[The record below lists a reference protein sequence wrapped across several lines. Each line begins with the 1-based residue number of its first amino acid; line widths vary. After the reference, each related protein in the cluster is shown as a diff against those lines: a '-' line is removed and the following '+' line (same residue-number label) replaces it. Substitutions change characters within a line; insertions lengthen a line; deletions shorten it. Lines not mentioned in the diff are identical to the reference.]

1 MWVSM
6 KLISS
11 RKWLIEAKINGGFRK
26 FDDRS
31 LAMELN
37 RQLIEKVE
45 SNRADIKSIFKHL

>member
-1 MWVSM
+1 M

-11 RKWLIEAKINGGFRK
+11 RKRLIEAKINGGFRK

-31 LAMELN
+31 LARELN